1 MGWTVQIDPTS
12 ETWHISTKMYLAIEP
27 LLRDYD
33 MRYCYISPSKRAL
46 DTVRAL
52 EPTDPD
58 ESRVI
63 SQILAALERKK
74 RVELLFGN

>member
-12 ETWHISTKMYLAIEP
+12 ETWHISARTYLTIEP

-33 MRYCYISPSKRAL
+33 MRYCYIRPSQQAL
-46 DTVRAL
+46 DTLRSL
-52 EPTDPD
+52 EGGDSE

-63 SQILAALERKK
+63 GQILDALERRK

>member
-12 ETWHISTKMYLAIEP
+12 ETWHISGRMYLAIEP

-33 MRYCYISPSKRAL
+33 MRYCYIRPSQQ
-46 DTVRAL
+46 AL
-52 EPTDPD
+52 EVVRSLAPTDF
-58 ESRVI
+58 EEARVI
-63 SQILAALERKK
+63 GHVLDELQRRK